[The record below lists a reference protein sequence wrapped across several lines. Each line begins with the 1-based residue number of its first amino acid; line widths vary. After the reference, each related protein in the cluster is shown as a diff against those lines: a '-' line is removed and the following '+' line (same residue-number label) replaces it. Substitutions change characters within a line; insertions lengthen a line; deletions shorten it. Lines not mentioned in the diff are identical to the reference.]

1 MMQLKKQKYLRT
13 KEKDLRV
20 LWIVI
25 LEAVLD
31 YVSNDVSPS

>member
-31 YVSNDVSPS
+31 YVSNNVSPS

>member
-31 YVSNDVSPS
+31 YVSNDVLPS

>member
-1 MMQLKKQKYLRT
+1 MQLKKQKYLRT